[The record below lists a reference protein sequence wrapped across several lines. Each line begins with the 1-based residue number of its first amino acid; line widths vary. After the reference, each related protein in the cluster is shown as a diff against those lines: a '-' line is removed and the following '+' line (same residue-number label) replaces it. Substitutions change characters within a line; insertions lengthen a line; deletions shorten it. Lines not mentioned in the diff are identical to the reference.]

1 MRLVTFDRS
10 GKATVG
16 VRVGEDIVDL
26 SRAAPELP
34 HDIVGML
41 VAGAGTLDKAKA
53 AAAKAP
59 AAMRV
64 PAKDAKLLPP
74 LPNPGKII
82 CLGLNYADH
91 AAESPYAKPDYPVLF
106 ARFTTSLVGHGQ
118 PLIRPKCSERFDYEA
133 EMVAVIGKRGR
144 HVPKAKALDYVA
156 GYSVFNDASV
166 RDYQLR
172 TPQWT
177 IGKNFDGSGGFG
189 PDFVTPDEL
198 PAGGK
203 GLTIECRLNGKVMQH
218 ANTADMIFDVA
229 ETISTITEALTLDA
243 GDILVMGTPAG
254 VGFARKPPVFMKH
267 GDVCEVEIE
276 GIGLLRNPV
285 ADER

>member
-10 GKATVG
+10 GKAAVG
-16 VRVGEDIVDL
+16 VRVGEEIVDL

-34 HDIVGML
+34 SDIFGML
-41 VAGAGTLDKAKA
+41 VAGPGTFDKAKS

-59 AAMRV
+59 ASMRIA
-64 PAKDAKLLPP
+64 AKDAKLLPP

-144 HVPKAKALDYVA
+144 HVPKDKALDYVA

-189 PDFVTPDEL
+189 PDFVTADEL
-198 PAGGK
+198 PPGGK

-218 ANTADMIFDVA
+218 ANTSDMIFDVA

-254 VGFARKPPVFMKH
+254 VGFARKPPVFMKD
-267 GDVCEVEIE
+267 GDVCEVESE

-285 ADER
+285 VDER

>member
-41 VAGAGTLDKAKA
+41 QAGAGTFDKAKA

-59 AAMRV
+59 ASMRV
-64 PAKDAKLLPP
+64 AAKDAKLLPP

-133 EMVAVIGKRGR
+133 EMVAIIGKRGR

-189 PDFVTPDEL
+189 PDFVTADEL

-218 ANTADMIFDVA
+218 ANTSDMIFDVA
-229 ETISTITEALTLDA
+229 ETISTITEALTIDA

-254 VGFARKPPVFMKH
+254 VGFARKPPVFMKD
-267 GDVCEVEIE
+267 GDVCEIEIE

-285 ADER
+285 VDER

>member
-1 MRLVTFDRS
+1 
-10 GKATVG
+10 
-16 VRVGEDIVDL
+16 
-26 SRAAPELP
+26 
-34 HDIVGML
+34 ML
-41 VAGAGTLDKAKA
+41 VAGPGTFDKAKS

-59 AAMRV
+59 ASMRIA
-64 PAKDAKLLPP
+64 AKDAKLLPP

-144 HVPKAKALDYVA
+144 HVPKDKALDYVA

-189 PDFVTPDEL
+189 PDFVTADEL
-198 PAGGK
+198 PPGGK

-218 ANTADMIFDVA
+218 ANTSDMIFDVA

-254 VGFARKPPVFMKH
+254 VGFARKPPVFMKD

-285 ADER
+285 VDER

>member
-1 MRLVTFDRS
+1 MRLVTFEHS

-16 VRVGEDIVDL
+16 VRAGDDIVDL

-34 HDIVGML
+34 KDIFGML
-41 VAGAGTLDKAKA
+41 VAGSSSFDKAKA

-59 AAMRV
+59 ASMRV
-64 PAKDAKLLPP
+64 AAKGAKLLPTM
-74 LPNPGKII
+74 PNPGKII

-91 AAESPYAKPDYPVLF
+91 AAESPYEKPDYPVLF
-106 ARFTTSLVGHGQ
+106 ARFNTSLVGHGQ

-133 EMVAVIGKRGR
+133 EMVAIIGKRGR
-144 HVPKAKALDYVA
+144 HVPLDKALDLVA

-189 PDFVTPDEL
+189 PDFVTSDEL

-218 ANTADMIFDVA
+218 ANTSDMIFSVA
-229 ETISTITEALTLDA
+229 ETIATITEALTLEA

-267 GDVCEVEIE
+267 GDTCEIEIE
-276 GIGLLRNPV
+276 GIGLLSNPV
-285 ADER
+285 VDER

>member
-1 MRLVTFDRS
+1 MRLVTFEHS

-16 VRVGEDIVDL
+16 VRVGDDIVDL

-34 HDIVGML
+34 KDIFGML
-41 VAGAGTLDKAKA
+41 VAGSSSFDKAKA

-59 AAMRV
+59 ASMRV
-64 PAKDAKLLPP
+64 AAKGAKLLPP

-91 AAESPYAKPDYPVLF
+91 AAESPYEKPDYPVLF
-106 ARFTTSLVGHGQ
+106 ARFNTSLVGHGQ

-144 HVPKAKALDYVA
+144 RVPLDKALDYVA

-166 RDYQLR
+166 RDSQLR

-189 PDFVTPDEL
+189 PDFVTSDEL

-218 ANTADMIFDVA
+218 ANTSDMIFSVA
-229 ETISTITEALTLDA
+229 ETIATITEALTLEA

-267 GDVCEVEIE
+267 GDTCEIEIE
-276 GIGLLRNPV
+276 GIGLLSNPV
-285 ADER
+285 VDER

>member
-1 MRLVTFDRS
+1 MRLVTFEHS
-10 GKATVG
+10 GKAAVG
-16 VRVGEDIVDL
+16 VRVGEEIVDL

-34 HDIVGML
+34 RDIVGML
-41 VAGAGTLDKAKA
+41 VAGPGSFDKAKA

-59 AAMRV
+59 ASMRV
-64 PAKDAKLLPP
+64 AAKDAKLLPP

-91 AAESPYAKPDYPVLF
+91 AAESPYEKPDYPVLF
-106 ARFTTSLVGHGQ
+106 ARFTTTLVGHGQ
-118 PLIRPKCSERFDYEA
+118 PLVRPKCSERFDYEA
-133 EMVAVIGKRGR
+133 EMVAIIGKRGR
-144 HVPKAKALDYVA
+144 HVPRDKALDYVA
-156 GYSVFNDASV
+156 GYSIFNDASV

-189 PDFVTPDEL
+189 PDFVTADEL

-218 ANTADMIFDVA
+218 ANTNDMIFDVA
-229 ETISTITEALTLDA
+229 ETISTITEALTLDP
-243 GDILVMGTPAG
+243 GDLLVMGTPAG
-254 VGFARKPPVFMKH
+254 VGFARKPPVFMKD
-267 GDVCEVEIE
+267 GDVCDVEIE
-276 GIGLLRNPV
+276 GIGLLRNPIV
-285 ADER
+285 DER